1 MKTLKT
7 LTTLGAALMMSAS
20 ITTAYADEAD
30 LTQIQDRTR
39 THLTLQASDA
49 DFAQSYNERLAE
61 MNAHQA
67 QTQSQNQHQ
76 YMNGAASDH
85 VATGDGSMSGS
96 MNRYNTMNRYTQS
109 NAISNTAMTGSAM
122 AGTMNRQAPTTRSM
136 GGGRR

>member
-30 LTQIQDRTR
+30 LTQTQDRTR

-61 MNAHQA
+61 MNAHQT
-67 QTQSQNQHQ
+67 QTQSQNQYQ

-85 VATGDGSMSGS
+85 VATGDGSMGS

-109 NAISNTAMTGSAM
+109 NTVSNAAMTGSAM
-122 AGTMNRQAPTTRSM
+122 AGSMNRQAPTTRSM

>member
-67 QTQSQNQHQ
+67 QIQSQNQHQ

-96 MNRYNTMNRYTQS
+96 MNRYTQS